1 MASVEKRLRN
11 GKTRWYVRYRTP
23 AGDQRT
29 KTFDRKVDALDY
41 LTTVEGSKLVG
52 GYIDPRRSSTPV
64 GEWADQWL
72 QTKLNV
78 TPKTR
83 ERYEGIVRSQIK
95 TKWGNVK
102 LADVEHAKVQA
113 WVADLASTM
122 APASV
127 TKVHRVFSQILKQAV
142 HDGRLARNPAEG
154 ITLPRVARA
163 PRRYLTH
170 LQVQQLAEACGPGH
184 RRVVLFLA
192 YTGVRWGEMA
202 ALRVRNVDLQRRR
215 VTIAESVTPVG
226 GVMTFG
232 ETKGHEHR
240 EVPIVPFLVAEL
252 EDQIAGKGPDDLVF
266 TGTKGAVMRTSTF
279 RRSALTPAAIRLG
292 LATDSGKR
300 TAKDEVV
307 WTDVFHPHE
316 LRHTAA
322 SLAIASGADVKV
334 VQQMLGHKSA
344 AMTLDQYGHL
354 FGDRL
359 DVVADAMEAARSAA
373 LAEAARADREGRE
386 GGPVEDV
393 PEGSTPADVYPLC
406 TRPDLRVVG
415 K

>member
-1 MASVEKRLRN
+1 MASIEKRERG
-11 GKTRWYVRYRTP
+11 GKVRWYVRYRTP
-23 AGDQRT
+23 DGQQRT
-29 KTFDRKVDALDY
+29 KTFDRKVDATTY
-41 LTTVEGSKLVG
+41 LTTIESSKLTG
-52 GYIDPRRSSTPV
+52 AYIDPTRSKVLV
-64 GEWADQWL
+64 GDWADQWL
-72 QTKLNV
+72 KTKLNV
-78 TPKTR
+78 TPTTR
-83 ERYEGIVRSQIK
+83 QRYDDIVRSQVKVRWGK
-95 TKWGNVK
+95 TR
-102 LADVEHAKVQA
+102 LADVEHAHVQA
-113 WVADLASTM
+113 WVSELAETM

-127 TKVHRVFSQILKQAV
+127 TKVHRVFSQVLKQAV

-163 PRRYLTH
+163 TRRYLTH
-170 LQVQQLAEACGPGH
+170 LQVQQLAEACGPEH

-192 YTGVRWGEMA
+192 YTGLRWGEMA
-202 ALRVRNVDLQRRR
+202 ALRVRHVDLQRKRA
-215 VTIAESVTPVG
+215 TIAESVTPVHG
-226 GVMTFG
+226 QMVFG

-240 EVPIVPFLVAEL
+240 EVPIVPFLVPEL
-252 EDQIAGKGPDDLVF
+252 EAQIAGKGPDDLVF
-266 TGTKGAVMRTSTF
+266 TGTKGAIMRTTTF
-279 RRSALTPAAIRLG
+279 RRAALTPAAIRLG

-300 TAKDEVV
+300 NDKGEVI

-373 LAEAARADREGRE
+373 LAEVSGAK
-386 GGPVEDV
+386 
-393 PEGSTPADVYPLC
+393 TPADVYPMC
-406 TRPDLRVVG
+406 TRADLRVVG
-415 K
+415 E